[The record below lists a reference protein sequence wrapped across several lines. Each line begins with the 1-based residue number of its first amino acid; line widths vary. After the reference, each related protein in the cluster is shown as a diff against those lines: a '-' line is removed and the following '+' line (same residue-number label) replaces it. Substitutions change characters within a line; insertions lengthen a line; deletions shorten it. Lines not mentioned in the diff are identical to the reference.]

1 MNPELLHALE
11 ELWRKYPHWR
21 FGQLVCNVA
30 GWADANPWDVE
41 DQQLLEEIR
50 KQEAYQRSLNQA
62 EPSEELTR

>member
-1 MNPELLHALE
+1 MNTELLHALE

-30 GWADANPWDVE
+30 GWADVNPWDVE

-50 KQEAYQRSLNQA
+50 EQDSYQRSLNQA
-62 EPSEELTR
+62 ESSEEVSR